1 MKGTLGVER
10 LSLSLRVL
18 CKGNLVG
25 GLHYWGP
32 WNICRKG
39 SGDGHLH
46 RGPAG
51 EPGRGIVYRGG

>member
-1 MKGTLGVER
+1 MDEGDSRGGA
-10 LSLSLRVL
+10 SLREL
-18 CKGNLVG
+18 CEGNLVG

-32 WNICRKG
+32 RKIRRKG

-51 EPGRGIVYRGG
+51 EPGKGLV